1 MFDQMRAMG
10 AIASL
15 MKDRE
20 KLADAAERVK
30 TRLEDARVEGVA
42 GGGAICVTVAG
53 TMRVVG
59 VHIEPAMASAFS
71 ADEQS
76 RLMAQELIAEATNEA
91 MARAQAMARETIAE
105 EA

>member
-1 MFDQMRAMG
+1 
-10 AIASL
+10 
-15 MKDRE
+15 
-20 KLADAAERVK
+20 
-30 TRLEDARVEGVA
+30 
-42 GGGAICVTVAG
+42 
-53 TMRVVG
+53 G

-105 EA
+105 EAKALGLPEELGAQLGGSFGSAIGL